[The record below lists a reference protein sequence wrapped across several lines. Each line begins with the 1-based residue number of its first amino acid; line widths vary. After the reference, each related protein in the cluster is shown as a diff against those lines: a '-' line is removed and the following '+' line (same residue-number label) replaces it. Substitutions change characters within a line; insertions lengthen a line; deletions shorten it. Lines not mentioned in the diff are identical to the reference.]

1 MKPSNQC
8 KIHKTVCLIFWKVMI
23 QLFGKLLLNPLESQF
38 SILWK
43 VVVQSVG
50 KKLDVVV
57 LQQAI
62 CRQQWDLKVKVS
74 HYLKGDS
81 ESGYGEVTTLT
92 EQVCPGNCHRQVLE
106 MAIVITYLYGASS
119 SLYENLYVSVDELNR
134 QVSFLDK
141 AVDCPDV
148 KSNIAQR
155 YCAVHGKLNEIQ
167 GQKCKEM
174 FFTSLVVPGRG
185 IWCHRETCPSTC

>member
-1 MKPSNQC
+1 M
-8 KIHKTVCLIFWKVMI
+8 
-23 QLFGKLLLNPLESQF
+23 
-38 SILWK
+38 
-43 VVVQSVG
+43 
-50 KKLDVVV
+50 
-57 LQQAI
+57 
-62 CRQQWDLKVKVS
+62 KVKVS
-74 HYLKGDS
+74 HYLEGDG

-141 AVDCPDV
+141 AVDGPDV

-167 GQKCKEM
+167 GQKCK
-174 FFTSLVVPGRG
+174 
-185 IWCHRETCPSTC
+185 